1 MRLHVLLGAVG
12 LGLVSAAVTA
22 DDARACGGCFHGPT
36 QNGDVITDHRMIF
49 SVSPQQT
56 TLYDE
61 IEYQGNPQSFA
72 WVLPIHG
79 QVQVGL
85 SSDKLF
91 AALDSVTATT
101 SQSPSPPSCPSCAC
115 DHSGGARSADA
126 SASVDAGGGVTVIS
140 QQVVGPYDAVQL

>member
-1 MRLHVLLGAVG
+1 MRVRMLLGAMG
-12 LGLVSAAVTA
+12 LAVVSMAAMA
-22 DDARACGGCFHGPT
+22 DDARACGGCFHGPS

-61 IEYQGNPQSFA
+61 IEYQGNPASFA

-85 SSDKLF
+85 SSDIVF
-91 AALDSVTATT
+91 SALDTVTAPTIIA
-101 SQSPSPPSCPSCAC
+101 P
-115 DHSGGARSADA
+115 H
-126 SASVDAGGGVTVIS
+126 
-140 QQVVGPYDAVQL
+140 

>member
-1 MRLHVLLGAVG
+1 MAQPVLCEPTGRRPVMRLHVLLGAMG
-12 LGLVSAAVTA
+12 LGLVTMAVTA

-49 SVSPQQT
+49 SVSPSQT

-61 IEYQGNPQSFA
+61 VEYQGNPAGFA

-85 SSDKLF
+85 SSDVVF
-91 AALDSVTATT
+91 AALDSV
-101 SQSPSPPSCPSCAC
+101 
-115 DHSGGARSADA
+115 
-126 SASVDAGGGVTVIS
+126 
-140 QQVVGPYDAVQL
+140 